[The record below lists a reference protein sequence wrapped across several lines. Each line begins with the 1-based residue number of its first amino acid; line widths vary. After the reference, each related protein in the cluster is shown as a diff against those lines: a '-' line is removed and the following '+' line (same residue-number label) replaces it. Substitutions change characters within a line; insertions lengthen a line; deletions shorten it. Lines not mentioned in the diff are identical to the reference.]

1 MGAYEVTMMYRVEL
15 DPADEVRI
23 QQLEWGEDDNR
34 DVSEVITELM
44 SEVMADYQNTTVIG
58 QREAVWV
65 YLVGREEFWSEGWHL
80 ITDMPEGWEGLDED
94 AARYLQWKDKSSIVT
109 VAKTTAKNTSWIWE
123 GAEGE

>member
-1 MGAYEVTMMYRVEL
+1 MPAYEVTMMYRVEL
-15 DPADEVRI
+15 DPADEARI
-23 QQLEWGEDDNR
+23 QQLEWAEDFGR
-34 DVSEVITELM
+34 DASEVMTELM

-123 GAEGE
+123 GAESE

>member
-1 MGAYEVTMMYRVEL
+1 MPAYEVTMMYRVEL

-23 QQLEWGEDDNR
+23 QQLEWAEDFGR
-34 DVSEVITELM
+34 DASEVMTELM

-123 GAEGE
+123 GAESE